1 MSSSSLSRRA
11 LLSAF
16 AATPLVTTGIGA
28 FPSIARAQAAEAG
41 LITPN
46 VCMLAPEATRG
57 PFYLDP
63 GLVRQDIREDRPG
76 AAMNIAL
83 QVVQADCTPIEGARV
98 DLWHCDA
105 TGAYSGFATGGNDA
119 EGETFLRG
127 TQFTD
132 MTGVA
137 RFHTIYPGWYP
148 GRATHVHYMV
158 HLDDARTLASQVF
171 FPDALS
177 AYLYRYVDP
186 YAERETGPDTTNAR
200 DRIARQAGDGAF
212 AQVKEMEEGYHAAL
226 VVGLRA

>member
-11 LLSAF
+11 LLSVF
-16 AATPLVTTGIGA
+16 AATPLVTTGIGV
-28 FPSIARAQAAEAG
+28 FPATARAQAAEAG

-46 VCMLAPEATRG
+46 VCMLTPETTEG

-76 AAMNIAL
+76 MPMNIAL
-83 QVVQADCTPIEGARV
+83 QVVRPDCTPISGARV
-98 DLWHCDA
+98 DVWHCDA
-105 TGAYSGFATGGNDA
+105 AGVYSGFSESGS
-119 EGETFLRG
+119 ESGETFLRG
-127 TQFTD
+127 TQVTD
-132 MTGVA
+132 DTGVA

-158 HLDDARTLASQVF
+158 HLGTTRTASQVF

-186 YAERETGPDTTNAR
+186 YAERETAPDTTNAR
-200 DRIARQAGDGAF
+200 DRIARSAGDGAF

-226 VVGLRA
+226 VVGLRT